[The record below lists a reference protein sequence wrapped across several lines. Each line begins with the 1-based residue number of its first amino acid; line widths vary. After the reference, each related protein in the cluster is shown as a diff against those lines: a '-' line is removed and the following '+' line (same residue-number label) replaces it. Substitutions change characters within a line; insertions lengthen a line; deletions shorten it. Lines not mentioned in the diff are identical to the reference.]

1 VKLRS
6 ASPLLCDPYIKNRT
20 AGSFMLID
28 EATGATIRAQAF
40 LEQARLSLELI
51 EGEPA
56 GKQIMFRAGHCS
68 GRESSVVRIPA
79 VAPLTLW
86 CMRSTAMSS
95 SRFCIDWWLRN

>member
-1 VKLRS
+1 
-6 ASPLLCDPYIKNRT
+6 
-20 AGSFMLID
+20 MLID

-68 GRESSVVRIPA
+68 SRESSVVRRPAAAALSVWCLRSIPTVGA
-79 VAPLTLW
+79 
-86 CMRSTAMSS
+86 
-95 SRFCIDWWLRN
+95 RFYIDWWLRN